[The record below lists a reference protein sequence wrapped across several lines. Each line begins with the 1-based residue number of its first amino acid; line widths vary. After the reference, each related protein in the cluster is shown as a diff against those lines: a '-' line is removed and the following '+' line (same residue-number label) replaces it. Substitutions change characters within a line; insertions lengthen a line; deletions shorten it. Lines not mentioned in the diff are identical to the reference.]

1 MTNKRVEVQLTRAAQ
16 KDLKNLRHDLQGV
29 AKQLVRLETDPTAGH
44 LLRGSL
50 AGARSLEFSLRGGGA
65 YRAVYVVH
73 QETVCIVFI
82 IGPHENIYR
91 KAESRLAALR
101 QTLD

>member
-1 MTNKRVEVQLTRAAQ
+1 MTSERVEVQLTRAAR
-16 KDLKNLRHDLQGV
+16 KDLNNLGHDMQGV
-29 AKQLVRLETDPTAGH
+29 VKHLARLEANPLAGH
-44 LLRGSL
+44 TLRGSL
-50 AGARSLEFSLRGGGA
+50 TGARSLEFTLRGGGA
-65 YRAVYVVH
+65 YRAIYVLH
-73 QETVCIVFI
+73 RDTVCIVFS

>member
-1 MTNKRVEVQLTRAAQ
+1 MTNRRVEVQLTRAAQ
-16 KDLKNLRHDLQGV
+16 KDLRDLRHDMQGV
-29 AKQLVRLETDPTAGH
+29 ARQLARLEENPTAGH
-44 LLRGSL
+44 PLKGSL
-50 AGARSLEFSLRGGGA
+50 AGARSLELTLRGGGA

-73 QETVCIVFI
+73 RDTVCIVFI

-101 QTLD
+101 QSLE